1 MELWKYTTD
10 SMVSS
15 WIFFFSVTFIIIVS
29 QEVQSSSQALQEE
42 KAEVKRR
49 LEEANAR
56 VVQLEEDLIGVTQKG
71 LQKETEL
78 DRWVLGIQNSS
89 SVEFKIVIFF

>member
-1 MELWKYTTD
+1 M
-10 SMVSS
+10 S
-15 WIFFFSVTFIIIVS
+15 FIIIIIS

-78 DRWVLGIQNSS
+78 DG
-89 SVEFKIVIFF
+89 

>member
-1 MELWKYTTD
+1 
-10 SMVSS
+10 MVSS
-15 WIFFFSVTFIIIVS
+15 WIFFFSVRNNLFLLFS
-29 QEVQSSSQALQEE
+29 QEVQSSSLALQEE

-78 DRWVLGIQNSS
+78 DR
-89 SVEFKIVIFF
+89 